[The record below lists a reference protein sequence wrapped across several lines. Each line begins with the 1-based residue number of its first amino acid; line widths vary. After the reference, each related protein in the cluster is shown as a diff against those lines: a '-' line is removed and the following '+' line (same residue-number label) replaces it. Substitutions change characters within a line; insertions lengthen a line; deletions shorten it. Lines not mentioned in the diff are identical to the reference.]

1 MKFFI
6 VTPTYNSLR
15 WLPTCIAS
23 VKNQIFDDVQR
34 SVVRGQASDNLISDL
49 PPSPGLWRTG
59 RSLNSDLRSP
69 ISVHHHIQDGGSTD
83 GTVDWLERYA
93 REIRGQTSE
102 VGDQRAESGS
112 QRAAGS
118 GADGSSELR
127 SPISDLG
134 PAYTFSYSSEKDAGM
149 YDAINKGWDRAE
161 DSVDWLG
168 HLNSDEQYQPGVLAR
183 IAQAGAVHP
192 QWGAIT
198 GNCIWVNEQG
208 EYLCSRKPSV
218 GWPWVGRIWIPA
230 ATCALFIRRK
240 FYGPNAVRFD
250 TSWKSFGD
258 KVFCRDLL
266 NAGCK
271 FGYLDEYMAL
281 FTHRG
286 DANLGFQPVTE
297 VERARYWE
305 ESLSPL
311 ERRFSPGS
319 IFAARASRVLRNRF
333 GAKCRDYVW
342 IDSSGV
348 LQKFEVKNHRW
359 MI

>member
-1 MKFFI
+1 MKFYI
-6 VTPTYNSLR
+6 VTPSYNQIGYLKR
-15 WLPTCIAS
+15 AIAS
-23 VKNQIFDDVQR
+23 VRDQATEGVVQCAER
-34 SVVRGQASDNLISDL
+34 IE
-49 PPSPGLWRTG
+49 
-59 RSLNSDLRSP
+59 
-69 ISVHHHIQDGGSTD
+69 VHHHVQDGGSTD
-83 GTVDWLERYA
+83 GTVEFLQKFDAEV
-93 REIRGQTSE
+93 RGQQSE
-102 VGDQRAESGS
+102 GSSQRAEDRGQKSDVS
-112 QRAAGS
+112 
-118 GADGSSELR
+118 ADLR
-127 SPISDLG
+127 PPISDLG
-134 PAYTFSYSSEKDAGM
+134 PAYTFSYSSERDAGM
-149 YDAINKGWDRAE
+149 YDAINKGWDRA
-161 DSVDWLG
+161 DASVDWLG
-168 HLNSDEQYQPGVLAR
+168 HLNSDEQYQPGVLAQ
-183 IAQAGAVHP
+183 IAQAGIKQP
-192 QWGAIT
+192 KWGAIT

-286 DANLGFQPVTE
+286 DANLGFQPITE
-297 VERARYWE
+297 VERKRYWN

-348 LQKFEVKNHRW
+348 PQKFEVKNHRW